1 MQNSFYKNLPSCSA
15 LSIEVNEQLFGTAPH
30 TEVWIALEYPFPA
43 GSKALEESTI
53 PDAVKAYLFNLQK
66 SIPGT
71 RLLLIR
77 QENPKPHLEIRA
89 FVGLSSILPPRFYE
103 FHLSNYEE
111 LLNLDFA
118 SLFSGQIEYPQNFH
132 DQPLFLVCTNG
143 KRDPCCAHWGHPVY
157 SEMAKHAANLVWQ
170 TSHLGGHRF
179 AANVIC
185 LPHGIYYGRIR
196 PEQATS
202 LMSDYQNN
210 KLTHQN
216 YRGRAHY
223 SPEVQAA
230 EYYLLVKTSSLDI
243 DAFQLQQSH
252 LTAENRWEVTFISR
266 EDGIQYFLEISAIN
280 SAFANYES
288 CSAPE
293 KRLPR
298 IQYQLERWSKS

>member
-1 MQNSFYKNLPSCSA
+1 MQNSFDKNLPSCSA
-15 LSIEVNEQLFGTAPH
+15 LSIEVNEQLFGTAPL

-43 GSKALEESTI
+43 GNKALEESTI
-53 PDAVKAYLFNLQK
+53 PDAVKVNLFNIQK
-66 SIPGT
+66 SIPAT

-77 QENPKPHLEIRA
+77 QEKPKPHPEIRA
-89 FVGLSSILPPRFYE
+89 FVGLSSILPPRLYE

-111 LLNLDFA
+111 LLSLDLA
-118 SLFSGQIEYPQNFH
+118 SLFSGQIEYPESLRNK
-132 DQPLFLVCTNG
+132 PLFLVCTNG
-143 KRDPCCAHWGHPVY
+143 KRDPCCAQWGQSVY
-157 SEMAKHAANLVWQ
+157 SEMAKHAAGLVWQ

-210 KLTHQN
+210 KLSLQS

-230 EYYLLVKTSSLDI
+230 EYYLLEKTFLLDV
-243 DAFQLQQSH
+243 DAFQLRQSYQS
-252 LTAENRWEVTFISR
+252 AVNRWEVTFNSR
-266 EDGIQYFLEISAIN
+266 VDGIQYFLEISAIN

-288 CSAPE
+288 CSTPE

-298 IQYQLERWSKS
+298 FQYQLERWSKS